1 MKAVYQ
7 TKYGKSDVLQ
17 HSEQTSPMLKANEIR
32 IKNHASSVNP
42 RDWMIRS
49 GRYQL

>member
-17 HSEQTSPMLKANEIR
+17 YGQQNNPVIKANEVR

-42 RDWMIRS
+42 LSNRA
-49 GRYQL
+49 